1 MGKVCVRSGLPAP
14 VLGVIALLC
23 TELAFA
29 RIAESG
35 APAEKSRMSE
45 APGLRVELPEI
56 TVRARREPPRQ
67 EPLRS
72 RLEKAMR
79 PTDRPANHDLN
90 QASAGMRAMAGK
102 MADFDTDRRLPGGA
116 YAPPASF
123 GEPADR
129 CGADLSKGC
138 N

>member
-1 MGKVCVRSGLPAP
+1 MGKVCRRSALRVPA
-14 VLGVIALLC
+14 LGVVALLFA
-23 TELAFA
+23 EAGAA

-35 APAEKSRMSE
+35 EPAEAAE
-45 APGLRVELPEI
+45 ASVELPGV
-56 TVRARREPPRQ
+56 TVRARREPPRP

-90 QASAGMRAMAGK
+90 QAGAGMRAMAGK
-102 MADFDTDRRLPGGA
+102 MADLDTDRRLAGGA
-116 YAPPASF
+116 YVPPATF
-123 GEPADR
+123 GEPADP
-129 CGADLSKGC
+129 CGADLSQGC